1 MLYEHVVKGKR
12 TKPRLFAK
20 EERMFSEA
28 DNLFKGALISI
39 LAESMLQVYMDL
51 QTRWDA
57 LRSSSGSLM
66 LATSC
71 TSWSSFMTT

>member
-39 LAESMLQVYMDL
+39 LAESMLQFYDYMMVD
-51 QTRWDA
+51 D
-57 LRSSSGSLM
+57 
-66 LATSC
+66 
-71 TSWSSFMTT
+71 